1 MGESPIRVRRATG
14 RAESLRSSVADLEVR
29 PSRPEETDAAYQILA
44 EWEAEV
50 FGEPEMTLG
59 MFTNGLTIAN
69 ASYVAETPDGI
80 AGHAGI
86 WADSVNVL
94 VKFTERRHGVGTS
107 LLRAVEEAAE
117 TDLLRLIGVTLEPA
131 AAPFAA
137 ANGYE
142 KVSEVWLMGVDL
154 PTELPPPAWPDDV
167 LVRTFRE
174 EDAHGLKELLDRAY
188 SEEPDHVP
196 LSFEDWRT
204 FMLTDPSFDPEAW
217 FLAFEGGGMVGAVL
231 NWKEGY
237 VKDLVVHPD
246 RRRCGLGK
254 ALMLQTFAEFARR
267 GIPRVT
273 LKTDSINPTQAW
285 KLYECLGM
293 ETERTYEV
301 FKKRF

>member
-1 MGESPIRVRRATG
+1 
-14 RAESLRSSVADLEVR
+14 VADLEVR

-44 EWEAEV
+44 EWEMEV
-50 FGEPEMTLG
+50 LGEPEITLG
-59 MFTNGLTIAN
+59 MFTNGLTIAG

-86 WADSVNVL
+86 WADTVNVL
-94 VKFTERRHGVGTS
+94 VKGTERRRGVGTA

-142 KVSEVWLMGVDL
+142 KASEAWLMGVDL
-154 PTELPPPAWPDDV
+154 PAELPPPVWPDDV
-167 LVRTFRE
+167 FVRTFRE
-174 EDAHGLKELLDRAY
+174 EDARGLKELLDLAY
-188 SEEPDHVP
+188 SEEPHHVP

-204 FMLTDPSFDPEAW
+204 FMLTRPSFDPEAW
-217 FLAFEGGGMVGAVL
+217 FLGFGSGGMVGAVL

-246 RRRCGLGK
+246 QRGRGLGK

-273 LKTDSINPTQAW
+273 LKTDSINPSQAW
-285 KLYECLGM
+285 KLYERLGM

-301 FKKRF
+301 FEKRL

>member
-1 MGESPIRVRRATG
+1 MVYRWPGV
-14 RAESLRSSVADLEVR
+14 VDVDVR

-44 EWEAEV
+44 EWETDI
-50 FGEPEMTLG
+50 FGEPEITLG
-59 MFTNGLTIAN
+59 MFTNGLTMAD
-69 ASYVAETPDGI
+69 ASYVAETPEGI

-86 WADSVNVL
+86 WAESVNVL
-94 VKFTERRHGVGTS
+94 VKGTERRRGVGTS

-117 TDLLRLIGVTLEPA
+117 TDLLRLIGVTLELA

-142 KVSEVWLMGVDL
+142 KVSEAWLMGVGL

-174 EDAHGLKELLDRAY
+174 EDARGLKELLDLAY
-188 SEEPDHVP
+188 SEEPHHVP

-204 FMLTDPSFDPEAW
+204 FMLSRPSFDPKAW

-237 VKDLVVHPD
+237 VKDLVVHPE
-246 RRRCGLGK
+246 RRGCGLGK
-254 ALMLQTFAEFARR
+254 ALMLQTFAEFTHR

-273 LKTDSINPTQAW
+273 LKTDSMNPTQAW
-285 KLYECLGM
+285 KLYKRLGM

-301 FKKRF
+301 FEKRV

>member
-1 MGESPIRVRRATG
+1 M
-14 RAESLRSSVADLEVR
+14 ADLEVR
-29 PSRPEETDAAYQILA
+29 PSRPEDTNAAYQILA
-44 EWEAEV
+44 EHQTDV
-50 FGEPEMTLG
+50 FGEPEITEV
-59 MFTNGLTIAN
+59 MFTNGLTIAD
-69 ASYVAETPDGI
+69 ASYVAETPHGI
-80 AGHAGI
+80 AGHAAI
-86 WADSVNVL
+86 RADGVNVL
-94 VKFTERRHGVGTS
+94 VKGTERRRGVGTA
-107 LLRAVEEAAE
+107 LLRSVEEAAD

-142 KVSEVWLMGVDL
+142 KTWEVWLMGVDL
-154 PTELPPPAWPDDV
+154 PAELPPPAWPDDV

-174 EDAHGLKELLDRAY
+174 EDARGLKELLDLAY
-188 SEEPDHVP
+188 SEEPHHVP
-196 LSFEDWRT
+196 LSYEDWRT

-246 RRRCGLGK
+246 GRRRGLGK
-254 ALMLQTFAEFARR
+254 ALMLHTFAEFARR

-285 KLYECLGM
+285 KLYERLGM
-293 ETERTYEV
+293 EAERTYEV
-301 FKKRF
+301 FEKRL

>member
-1 MGESPIRVRRATG
+1 M
-14 RAESLRSSVADLEVR
+14 ADLEVR

-44 EWEAEV
+44 EWETEV
-50 FGEPEMTLG
+50 FGEPEITLG
-59 MFTNGLTIAN
+59 MFTNGLTIAD

-86 WADSVNVL
+86 WAESVNVL
-94 VKFTERRHGVGTS
+94 VKGTKRRRGVGTA

-117 TDLLRLIGVTLEPA
+117 TNLLRLIGVTLEPA

-174 EDAHGLKELLDRAY
+174 EDARGLKELLDLAY

-196 LSFEDWRT
+196 RSFEDWRA

-217 FLAFEGGGMVGAVL
+217 FLAFGGGGMVGAVL

-301 FKKRF
+301 FKKRL

>member
-1 MGESPIRVRRATG
+1 MVYRWPGV
-14 RAESLRSSVADLEVR
+14 VDVDVR

-44 EWEAEV
+44 EWETDI
-50 FGEPEMTLG
+50 FGEPEITLG
-59 MFTNGLTIAN
+59 MFTNGLTMAD

-86 WADSVNVL
+86 WAESVNVL
-94 VKFTERRHGVGTS
+94 VKGTERRRGVGTS

-117 TDLLRLIGVTLEPA
+117 TDLLRLIGVTLELA

-142 KVSEVWLMGVDL
+142 KVSEAWLMGVDL

-174 EDAHGLKELLDRAY
+174 EDARGLKELLDLAY
-188 SEEPDHVP
+188 SEEPHHVP

-204 FMLTDPSFDPEAW
+204 FMLTRPSFDPKAW

-237 VKDLVVHPD
+237 VKDLVVHPE
-246 RRRCGLGK
+246 RRGCGLGK
-254 ALMLQTFAEFARR
+254 ALMLQTFAEFTHR

-273 LKTDSINPTQAW
+273 LKTDSMNPTQAW
-285 KLYECLGM
+285 KLYKRLGM
-293 ETERTYEV
+293 ETERTYEI
-301 FKKRF
+301 FEKRV